1 MIALDLITDEI
12 PPLKHSDSGER
23 ALRWMEEFKV
33 EHLPVLKDDNFCGL
47 VSEDIIYDRENT
59 EDTLDVLFDHLP
71 RPYVKPNAHI
81 YEILAKIS
89 DEKITVVPVIDD
101 EENYIGCIDIKR
113 LMQHIAETGS
123 IKEVGGIIVLEM
135 NQIDYSLVQI
145 AQIVESNNAKIL
157 SVYISSPKDS
167 NRLEITLK
175 LNETDLGRILR
186 TFERYDYSIK
196 ASYQKNDY
204 HDDLKNRYDELMNY
218 LKF

>member
-1 MIALDLITDEI
+1 MIALELITDEI
-12 PPLKHSDSGER
+12 PPLKHTDSGER

-33 EHLPVLKDDNFCGL
+33 EHLPVLKGDNFCGL

-157 SVYISSPKDS
+157 STYISSPKDS

-175 LNETDLGRILR
+175 LSETDLGRILR
-186 TFERYDYSIK
+186 TFERYDYIIK
-196 ASYQKNDY
+196 ASYQKNNY